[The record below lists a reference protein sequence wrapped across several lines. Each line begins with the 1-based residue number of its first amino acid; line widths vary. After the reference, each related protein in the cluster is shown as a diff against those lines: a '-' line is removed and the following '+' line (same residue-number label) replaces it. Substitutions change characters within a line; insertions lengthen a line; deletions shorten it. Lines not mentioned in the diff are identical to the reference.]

1 MLSQQ
6 LLAAGKAR
14 KHQCRHG
21 NLIKVFFLGYIVRGT
36 FTGSLAALLVKM
48 AAKMMTK
55 CKTWRPSFKT
65 KTMYVEVISFFF
77 KYMCNFVLNISIHKK
92 KIIYYIICSY
102 FNITNKLYFYII
114 MYRFI

>member
-1 MLSQQ
+1 M
-6 LLAAGKAR
+6 
-14 KHQCRHG
+14 
-21 NLIKVFFLGYIVRGT
+21 RGT

-92 KIIYYIICSY
+92 KNIYIILFVHILISLINYIFILSCIDL
-102 FNITNKLYFYII
+102 FKTKLHK
-114 MYRFI
+114 